1 MGLVEMTKRVSTER
15 GEAQSRGTP
24 KLRVHRRGEDA
35 CSFHPPN
42 YPKMNHCYDPLF
54 TDEKTAGS
62 GEVTY

>member
-15 GEAQSRGTP
+15 RGP
-24 KLRVHRRGEDA
+24 ESGDSKVKVHRRGEDPG
-35 CSFHPPN
+35 SFHPPN

-62 GEVTY
+62 A